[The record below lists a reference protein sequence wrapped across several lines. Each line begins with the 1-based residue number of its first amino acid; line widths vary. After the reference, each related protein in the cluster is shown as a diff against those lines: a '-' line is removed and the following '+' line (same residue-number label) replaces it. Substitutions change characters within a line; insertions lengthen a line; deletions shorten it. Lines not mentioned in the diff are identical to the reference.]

1 MFDPDE
7 IETLD
12 DQLATLETAL
22 GGAGTVAQGFSAE
35 LRRIQQSF
43 AETSR
48 EMAQLERG
56 MSRGLRGAFDALI
69 LDGASLSEALH
80 GLAQSI
86 SQTVY
91 ATAMKPVTDHFG
103 SLLAQGIGAI
113 VPFADGGAFA
123 SGRVTPFAKGGV
135 VASPTHFALRGGMGL
150 MGEAGPEA
158 IMPLTR
164 GADGR
169 LGVQASGGSGATV
182 VINVTTPDVA
192 GFQRSRSQIAAQMGR
207 ALSRAQRIK

>member
-1 MFDPDE
+1 MLDPDD

-12 DQLATLETAL
+12 TQLDALEAGL
-22 GGAGTVAQGFSAE
+22 GGATLMAASFTSE
-35 LRRIQQSF
+35 LARVRASF
-43 AETSR
+43 AQTSV
-48 EMAQLERG
+48 EMGQLERG
-56 MSRGLRGAFDALI
+56 MSRGLRKAFDAVI
-69 LDGASLSEALH
+69 FDGAKLSDALT

-113 VPFADGGAFA
+113 VPFANGGAFA
-123 SGRVTPFAKGGV
+123 QGKVMPFAKGGV
-135 VASPTHFALRGGMGL
+135 ISGATSFPMRGGLGL

-158 IMPLTR
+158 VMPLSR
-164 GADGR
+164 GPDGK
-169 LGVQASGGSGATV
+169 LGVRASTGAAPTIV
-182 VINVTTPDVA
+182 MHISTPDVA

-207 ALSRAQRIK
+207 AMAQGNRIR